1 MFEDVLS
8 FIYNEME
15 IQTPTGLKGF
25 FSDIVNTLGVLVAG
39 IDWKALVL
47 GISEVAF
54 RNYVK
59 GKV

>member
-1 MFEDVLS
+1 MDRQGV
-8 FIYNEME
+8 
-15 IQTPTGLKGF
+15 TGLKGF
-25 FSDIVNTLGVLVAG
+25 FSDIVNILGEIVAG

-47 GISEVAF
+47 GISEIAF